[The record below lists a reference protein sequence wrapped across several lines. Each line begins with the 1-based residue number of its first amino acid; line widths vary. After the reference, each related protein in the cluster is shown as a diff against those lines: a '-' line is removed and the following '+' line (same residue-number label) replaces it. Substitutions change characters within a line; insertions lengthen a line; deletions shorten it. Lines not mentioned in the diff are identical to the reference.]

1 MMGNTKSVRGNKTKK
16 TKFIIHTI
24 FLLIF
29 LLIITLTYFFNRTF
43 KSKINSLLGKLAGT
57 VGEYFTSSAGE
68 LENKDK
74 EAYLANYYISL
85 EPAMAADKLY
95 IIKKNDGKLYSE
107 IIKLM
112 NSTSSS
118 KTEEIIKLVRS
129 IENNSGSLS
138 SIYNAVQNE
147 KEGLMSYEASRL
159 ESQDLLVTI
168 SEIKE
173 RIEKDETF
181 KEALPSIIINMSDD
195 RITDILYYIED
206 SIEDKI
212 LYSLEDNKRLE
223 IENKLLAKRTEKTKL
238 KDLASLYEMKS
249 VEAAAEEIG
258 NTEQYDMD
266 ELGIIYTNLSVLKSA
281 EILSKLDD
289 DSFIEELYAAI
300 RKEEELNGVKESI
313 TNHISKS
320 MQFITEYNKKI
331 DDLVTVYGKMN
342 ANKAAKIVE
351 KMMANSDTV
360 TALEIDSE
368 PVFEISDSSII
379 IDVLSRMRNKT
390 LSSIMNYIDTDK
402 ASTLTQMLVEP

>member
-43 KSKINSLLGKLAGT
+43 KSKINSLLGKLPGT

-85 EPAMAADKLY
+85 ELAMAADKLY

-147 KEGLMSYEASRL
+147 KRA
-159 ESQDLLVTI
+159 
-168 SEIKE
+168 
-173 RIEKDETF
+173 
-181 KEALPSIIINMSDD
+181 
-195 RITDILYYIED
+195 
-206 SIEDKI
+206 
-212 LYSLEDNKRLE
+212 
-223 IENKLLAKRTEKTKL
+223 
-238 KDLASLYEMKS
+238 
-249 VEAAAEEIG
+249 
-258 NTEQYDMD
+258 
-266 ELGIIYTNLSVLKSA
+266 
-281 EILSKLDD
+281 
-289 DSFIEELYAAI
+289 
-300 RKEEELNGVKESI
+300 
-313 TNHISKS
+313 
-320 MQFITEYNKKI
+320 
-331 DDLVTVYGKMN
+331 
-342 ANKAAKIVE
+342 
-351 KMMANSDTV
+351 
-360 TALEIDSE
+360 
-368 PVFEISDSSII
+368 
-379 IDVLSRMRNKT
+379 
-390 LSSIMNYIDTDK
+390 
-402 ASTLTQMLVEP
+402 